1 MRAFLDTNVLLDSI
15 VERENPQF
23 GLDADAILKA
33 GKNGTLELCMSVL
46 SIPTI
51 AYVVKHVTTDAKK
64 TLIRNLLFAAL
75 CAALCVCGTGCLSA
89 SVLNSEFGSKRSTF
103 TDYRYDMS
111 PNHDEI
117 ILTCKRNRAYNFLPL
132 YGSRHRNAAWTW
144 TSTWE
149 KRIPLDPL
157 PEGLIRCSMIVETD
171 PEAERLLWADN
182 HPTAVME
189 IESLPLREGETFY
202 LKIHPQ
208 DRERLSKPFQ
218 LRLVPKKADP
228 EDVPTD
234 ADETVFAPEN
244 APENASGAAPENAP
258 ETKTAAPSQPEC
270 EKRLM
275 FPVSV
280 TLDGSRYELLTL
292 APEKMTPVNPFRK
305 IREDR
310 IKALEEKRK
319 EAEQK
324 RAQGQDGEQDGS
336 QEQRN
341 GKLQSW
347 LILPLSGV
355 LAAALLT
362 HQEISERGKLLE
374 IEEKCWDFQE
384 ANRFPGLYPFR
395 ESQEEVCM
403 IEYECAAGERF
414 PTVDAVL
421 WKTLC
426 LPSAI
431 VGDVILL
438 PGEIVVFTGTTLY
451 IYLIIKLIE
460 EAGGF

>member
-1 MRAFLDTNVLLDSI
+1 MTWK
-15 VERENPQF
+15 Q
-23 GLDADAILKA
+23 K
-33 GKNGTLELCMSVL
+33 
-46 SIPTI
+46 
-51 AYVVKHVTTDAKK
+51 Y
-64 TLIRNLLFAAL
+64 IRNLLFAVL

-89 SVLNSEFGSKRSTF
+89 SILNSEFASKRSTF

-111 PNHDEI
+111 PDRDEI

-132 YGSRHRNAAWTW
+132 YGSIHRNAAWTW
-144 TSTWE
+144 TSSWE
-149 KRIPLDPL
+149 ERIPLDPM
-157 PEGLIRCSMIVETD
+157 PECLIRCSLIVETD
-171 PEAERLLWADN
+171 PEAGRLLWAD
-182 HPTAVME
+182 HLPTAVME
-189 IESLPLREGETFY
+189 VESLPIREGETFY
-202 LKIHPQ
+202 LKIHPH
-208 DRERLSKPFQ
+208 DRESLSKPFQ

-228 EDVPTD
+228 EEAPTD
-234 ADETVFAPEN
+234 ADENV
-244 APENASGAAPENAP
+244 SAPENAP
-258 ETKTAAPSQPEC
+258 ETKTAAPSPPEC

-310 IKALEEKRK
+310 IKALGEKRK

-324 RAQGQDGEQDGS
+324 RTQGQNGERDGA
-336 QEQRN
+336 QEQKT
-341 GKLQSW
+341 GWSPPLAVGVGILTAMIVSDSW
-347 LILPLSGV
+347 N
-355 LAAALLT
+355 
-362 HQEISERGKLLE
+362 SERDLLE
-374 IEEKCWDFQE
+374 IEEESWDCQE

-395 ESQEEVCM
+395 ENQEEVCM
-403 IEYECAAGERF
+403 IEYERATGERF

-438 PGEIVVFTGTTLY
+438 PGGIVIYGSAALFFTLM
-451 IYLIIKLIE
+451 IKGLS
-460 EAGGF
+460 EAGGL

>member
-1 MRAFLDTNVLLDSI
+1 MTS
-15 VERENPQF
+15 
-23 GLDADAILKA
+23 
-33 GKNGTLELCMSVL
+33 
-46 SIPTI
+46 
-51 AYVVKHVTTDAKK
+51 KK
-64 TLIRNLLFAAL
+64 TLVRNLLFAAL
-75 CAALCVCGTGCLSA
+75 CASLCVCGTGCLSA

-111 PNHDEI
+111 PDHDEI

-149 KRIPLDPL
+149 KRIPLDPM
-157 PEGLIRCSMIVETD
+157 PEGLIRCSMIVEAD

-228 EDVPTD
+228 EEVPTD
-234 ADETVFAPEN
+234 ADETVS
-244 APENASGAAPENAP
+244 APENASGTAPETAP
-258 ETKTAAPSQPEC
+258 ETKTAAPSPPEF

-280 TLDGSRYELLTL
+280 SLDGSRYELLTL

-310 IKALEEKRK
+310 IKAMEEKRK

-324 RAQGQDGEQDGS
+324 RTQGQNGERDGA
-336 QEQRN
+336 QEQKT
-341 GKLQSW
+341 GWSPPLAVGVGILTAMIVSDSW
-347 LILPLSGV
+347 N
-355 LAAALLT
+355 
-362 HQEISERGKLLE
+362 SERDLLE
-374 IEEKCWDFQE
+374 IEEESWDCQK

-395 ESQEEVCM
+395 ENQEEVCM
-403 IEYECAAGERF
+403 IEYERATGERF

-438 PGEIVVFTGTTLY
+438 PGGIVIYGSAALFFTLM
-451 IYLIIKLIE
+451 IKGLS
-460 EAGGF
+460 EAGGL

>member
-1 MRAFLDTNVLLDSI
+1 MTSK
-15 VERENPQF
+15 Q
-23 GLDADAILKA
+23 
-33 GKNGTLELCMSVL
+33 
-46 SIPTI
+46 
-51 AYVVKHVTTDAKK
+51 
-64 TLIRNLLFAAL
+64 TLIRHLLFAVL
-75 CAALCVCGTGCLSA
+75 AAVLCVCGTGCLSA

-111 PNHDEI
+111 PDHDEI

-149 KRIPLDPL
+149 ERIPLDPM

-171 PEAERLLWADN
+171 PEAERLLWAD
-182 HPTAVME
+182 HLPTAEME
-189 IESLPLREGETFY
+189 VESLPLREGETFC
-202 LKIHPQ
+202 LKIHPD
-208 DRERLSKPFQ
+208 DRENLSKPFQ
-218 LRLVPKKADP
+218 FRLVPKKADP
-228 EDVPTD
+228 EEVPTD
-234 ADETVFAPEN
+234 ADETVSAPEN
-244 APENASGAAPENAP
+244 APENASGTAPENAP
-258 ETKTAAPSQPEC
+258 ETKSAALSPLEF

-280 TLDGSRYELLTL
+280 SLDGSRYELLTL

-310 IKALEEKRK
+310 IMAMEEKRK

-324 RAQGQDGEQDGS
+324 RTQGQNGERDGA
-336 QEQRN
+336 QEQKT
-341 GKLQSW
+341 GWSPPLAVGVGILTAMIVSDSW
-347 LILPLSGV
+347 N
-355 LAAALLT
+355 
-362 HQEISERGKLLE
+362 SERDLLE
-374 IEEKCWDFQE
+374 IEEESWDCQE

-395 ESQEEVCM
+395 ENQEEVCM
-403 IEYECAAGERF
+403 IEYERATGERF

-438 PGEIVVFTGTTLY
+438 PGGIVIYGSAALFFTLM
-451 IYLIIKLIE
+451 IKGLS
-460 EAGGF
+460 EAGGL

>member
-1 MRAFLDTNVLLDSI
+1 MTW
-15 VERENPQF
+15 
-23 GLDADAILKA
+23 
-33 GKNGTLELCMSVL
+33 
-46 SIPTI
+46 
-51 AYVVKHVTTDAKK
+51 KK
-64 TLIRNLLFAAL
+64 TVIRNLLFAVL
-75 CAALCVCGTGCLSA
+75 CAALCVCCTGCLSA
-89 SVLNSEFGSKRSTF
+89 SILNSEFASKRSTF

-111 PNHDEI
+111 PDRDEI
-117 ILTCKRNRAYNFLPL
+117 ILMCKRNRAYNFLPL
-132 YGSRHRNAAWTW
+132 YGSIHRNAAWTW

-149 KRIPLDPL
+149 ERIPLDPM
-157 PEGLIRCSMIVETD
+157 PECLIRCSLIVETD
-171 PEAERLLWADN
+171 SEAKRLLWAD
-182 HPTAVME
+182 HLPTAVME
-189 IESLPLREGETFY
+189 VESLPILEGETFY
-202 LKIHPQ
+202 LKIHPH
-208 DRERLSKPFQ
+208 DRESLSKPFQ

-228 EDVPTD
+228 EEAPAD
-234 ADETVFAPEN
+234 ADETVS

-258 ETKTAAPSQPEC
+258 ETKTAAPSPQEC

-310 IKALEEKRK
+310 FRALEEIIRK

-324 RAQGQDGEQDGS
+324 RAQGQDGEQDGA
-336 QEQRN
+336 QEQKS
-341 GKLQSW
+341 GGSQS
-347 LILPLSGV
+347 LLSLSGV
-355 LAAALLT
+355 LAAMLAWRVGNP
-362 HQEISERGKLLE
+362 ERGNLLE
-374 IEEKCWDFQE
+374 IEEKNWDFQE

-403 IEYECAAGERF
+403 IEYERAAGERF

-431 VGDVILL
+431 VGDVILM
-438 PGEIVVFTGTTLY
+438 PGEIVIFGGTTFL
-451 IYLIIKLIE
+451 IYAIVKGIQE
-460 EAGGF
+460 EGSPIQ

>member
-1 MRAFLDTNVLLDSI
+1 MTW
-15 VERENPQF
+15 
-23 GLDADAILKA
+23 
-33 GKNGTLELCMSVL
+33 
-46 SIPTI
+46 
-51 AYVVKHVTTDAKK
+51 KK
-64 TLIRNLLFAAL
+64 LFIRNLLFAV
-75 CAALCVCGTGCLSA
+75 LCVALGFVCTGCLSA
-89 SVLNSEFGSKRSTF
+89 SVLNSEFASKRSTF

-111 PNHDEI
+111 PDHDEI

-132 YGSRHRNAAWTW
+132 YGSIHRNAAWTW
-144 TSTWE
+144 TSSWE
-149 KRIPLDPL
+149 ERIPLDPM
-157 PEGLIRCSMIVETD
+157 PECLIRCSLIVETD
-171 PEAERLLWADN
+171 PEAGRLLWAD
-182 HPTAVME
+182 HLPTAVME
-189 IESLPLREGETFY
+189 VESLPIREGETFY
-202 LKIHPQ
+202 LKIHPH
-208 DRERLSKPFQ
+208 DRESLSKPFQ

-228 EDVPTD
+228 EEAPAD
-234 ADETVFAPEN
+234 ADETVSAPEN

-258 ETKTAAPSQPEC
+258 ETKTAVPSPQEC

-310 IKALEEKRK
+310 IKALGEKRK

-324 RAQGQDGEQDGS
+324 RAQEQDGEQDGAQKQKSGGS
-336 QEQRN
+336 QSM
-341 GKLQSW
+341 LM
-347 LILPLSGV
+347 LPMSGV
-355 LAAALLT
+355 LAAALLLSRT
-362 HQEISERGKLLE
+362 GKSERGNLLE
-374 IEEKCWDFQE
+374 IEEKNWDFQE

-403 IEYECAAGERF
+403 IEYERATGERF

-431 VGDVILL
+431 VGDVILM
-438 PGEIVVFTGTTLY
+438 PGEIVIFGGTTFL
-451 IYLIIKLIE
+451 IYAIVKGIQE
-460 EAGGF
+460 EGSPIQ

>member
-1 MRAFLDTNVLLDSI
+1 MTW
-15 VERENPQF
+15 
-23 GLDADAILKA
+23 
-33 GKNGTLELCMSVL
+33 
-46 SIPTI
+46 
-51 AYVVKHVTTDAKK
+51 KK
-64 TLIRNLLFAAL
+64 LFIRNLLFAVL
-75 CAALCVCGTGCLSA
+75 CAALGFVCTGCLSA
-89 SVLNSEFGSKRSTF
+89 SVLNSEFASKRSTF

-111 PNHDEI
+111 PDRDEI

-132 YGSRHRNAAWTW
+132 YGSIHRNAAWTW
-144 TSTWE
+144 TSSWE
-149 KRIPLDPL
+149 ERIPLDPM
-157 PEGLIRCSMIVETD
+157 PECLIRCSLIVETD
-171 PEAERLLWADN
+171 PEAGRLLWAD
-182 HPTAVME
+182 HLPTAVME
-189 IESLPLREGETFY
+189 VESLPIREGETFY
-202 LKIHPQ
+202 LKIHPH
-208 DRERLSKPFQ
+208 DRESLSKPFQ

-228 EDVPTD
+228 EEAPTD
-234 ADETVFAPEN
+234 ADENVS

-258 ETKTAAPSQPEC
+258 ETKTAAPSPPEC

-310 IKALEEKRK
+310 IKALGEKRK

-324 RAQGQDGEQDGS
+324 RTQGQNGERDGA
-336 QEQRN
+336 QEQKT
-341 GKLQSW
+341 GWSPPLAVGVGILTAMIVSDSW
-347 LILPLSGV
+347 N
-355 LAAALLT
+355 
-362 HQEISERGKLLE
+362 SERDLLE
-374 IEEKCWDFQE
+374 IEEESWDCQE

-395 ESQEEVCM
+395 ENQEEVCM
-403 IEYECAAGERF
+403 IEYERATGERF

-438 PGEIVVFTGTTLY
+438 PGGIVIYGSAALFFTLM
-451 IYLIIKLIE
+451 IKGLS
-460 EAGGF
+460 EAGGL